1 MLLQMYVK
9 CKNIA
14 VLSTELNGQLY
25 DIIRF
30 QLQNF
35 NMIYQYLFNISF
47 SILTPC
53 ILDLFRSFFSCVD
66 FFFFKINVF
75 NRFF

>member
-1 MLLQMYVK
+1 MLYVK
-9 CKNIA
+9 CKNIV

-53 ILDLFRSFFSCVD
+53 ILDFFKGFFSFVD

-75 NRFF
+75 DEFF